1 MRQWRT
7 VRPVQPR
14 HGYELVVD
22 LQSGRR
28 PQPPRLVGDRSEHR
42 PPLSDGGVSAPA
54 VCEKACEIV
63 WLDGLSGFDRDSG
76 GGPAWGRPPSG
87 GRVPDGLALWLDR
100 HRRPAVRN
108 VEEGARHRDP
118 EQSCD
123 VERHEPHP
131 YSPVRS
137 AHIGTHI
144 GFGKR
149 GERPQRRR
157 PRRPHPH
164 HTKWNE
170 RHPGGTVEHIDSQ
183 SWRED
188 GLDLLRRV
196 TPVQECQCLPSLD
209 HRRRTDRIGR
219 LIGVERRHSWR
230 Q

>member
-7 VRPVQPR
+7 VRPLQPR
-14 HGYELVVD
+14 HGDEFVVD
-22 LQSGRR
+22 LQNGRR
-28 PQPPRLVGDRSEHR
+28 PQPPRLVGDRSER
-42 PPLSDGGVSAPA
+42 RLPPDGGVGAPA
-54 VCEKACEIV
+54 VCEKAREIV
-63 WLDGLSGFDRDSG
+63 WLGGLSGFDRHSG
-76 GGPAWGRPPSG
+76 GGPAWARPPPPG
-87 GRVPDGLALWLDR
+87 CVADGPALCLNR

-108 VEEGARHRDP
+108 VEEGARSCDP
-118 EQSCD
+118 EQSGD
-123 VERHEPHP
+123 VERHEPHA

-144 GFGKR
+144 GFRKR

-164 HTKWNE
+164 HAKGNE
-170 RHPGGTVEHIDSQ
+170 RHPGGTVEHVDFQ

-188 GLDLLRRV
+188 GLDLLWRV
-196 TPVQECQCLPSLD
+196 TPVQECQGLPSLD

-219 LIGVERRHSWR
+219 LIWVERRHSWR